1 MAQPNLQRK
10 YPESCAAK
18 RHVEQTTMI
27 IPKGVAVTRIPK
39 NVVFHQGDLSYS
51 AQYKRNGNL
60 LVALRE
66 LVINHK
72 ERFCMP
78 SDEAD
83 WLALTNVM
91 KRDLRSQVFIR

>member
-1 MAQPNLQRK
+1 
-10 YPESCAAK
+10 
-18 RHVEQTTMI
+18 
-27 IPKGVAVTRIPK
+27 
-39 NVVFHQGDLSYS
+39 LSYS
-51 AQYKRNGNL
+51 AQYKRKGNSL
-60 LVALRE
+60 IALRE

-91 KRDLRSQVFIR
+91 KRDLRSQVFIK